1 MKTFIPKP
9 DLSARKWL
17 LVDLEGKTLGRAA
30 VKVVDVLRGKNKP
43 VFTPHLDMGDFVVVV
58 NAAKIRVTGNK
69 KENLFY
75 SRYSGYPGGLTRI
88 SLGKQLV
95 RKPELV
101 FAHAVQ
107 RMMPKTR
114 LGRKQL
120 KKLLIYPGAVHP
132 HAAQKPEPMN
142 IG

>member
-9 DLSARKWL
+9 DLSARKWFV
-17 LVDLEGKTLGRAA
+17 VDLEGKTLGRAA

-43 VFTPHLDMGDFVVVV
+43 VFTPHLDMGDFVVVI
-58 NAAKIRVTGNK
+58 NAAKIKVTGNK
-69 KENLFY
+69 KSGLFY

-88 SLGKQLV
+88 SLGNQLA

-101 FAHAVQ
+101 FEHACQ
-107 RMMPKTR
+107 KMMPKTR

-120 KKLLIYPGAVHP
+120 KKLLIYPGANHP

-142 IG
+142 LS

>member
-1 MKTFIPKP
+1 MKTLIPKP
-9 DLSARKWL
+9 DLSARKWV
-17 LVDLEGKTLGRAA
+17 LVDLEGKTLGRVA
-30 VKVVDVLRGKNKP
+30 VKVADILRGKNKP

-69 KENLFY
+69 RENLFY

-88 SLGKQLV
+88 SLGKQMSL
-95 RKPELV
+95 KPELV
-101 FAHAVQ
+101 FQHAVQ
-107 RMMPKTR
+107 KMMPKTR

-132 HAAQKPEPMN
+132 HAAQRPEPVN

>member
-9 DLSARKWL
+9 DLSARKWFV
-17 LVDLEGKTLGRAA
+17 VDLEGKTLGRAA
-30 VKVVDVLRGKNKP
+30 VKVVDILRGKNKP
-43 VFTPHLDMGDFVVVV
+43 VFTPHLDMGDFVVIV

-69 KENLFY
+69 KTDLFY
-75 SRYSGYPGGLTRI
+75 SRYSGYPGGLTRV

-95 RKPELV
+95 LKPELV

-107 RMMPKTR
+107 KMMPKTR

-120 KKLLIYPGAVHP
+120 KKLLIYPGAKHP
-132 HAAQKPEPMN
+132 HAAQKPELLN

>member
-1 MKTFIPKP
+1 MKTLVPKP
-9 DLSARKWL
+9 DLSARKWFV
-17 LVDLEGKTLGRAA
+17 VDMENKIVGRVA

-43 VFTPHLDMGDFVVVV
+43 VFTPHLDMGDFVIVI
-58 NAAKIRVTGNK
+58 NAAKVKVTGNK
-69 KENLFY
+69 KANLFY
-75 SRYSGYPGGLTRI
+75 SHYSGYPGGLTRI
-88 SLGKQLV
+88 SMGNQLAK
-95 RKPELV
+95 KPEVV

-120 KKLLIYPGAVHP
+120 KKLLVYPGANHP
-132 HAAQKPEPMN
+132 HKAQKPEPMN

>member
-1 MKTFIPKP
+1 MKTLIPKP
-9 DLSARKWL
+9 DLSARKWV
-17 LVDLEGKTLGRAA
+17 LVDLEGKTLGRVA
-30 VKVVDVLRGKNKP
+30 VKVADMLRGKNKP

-69 KENLFY
+69 RENLFY

-88 SLGKQLV
+88 SLGKQMDL
-95 RKPELV
+95 KPELV
-101 FAHAVQ
+101 FQHAVQ
-107 RMMPKTR
+107 KMMPKTR

-132 HAAQKPEPMN
+132 HAAQKPEPVN
-142 IG
+142 VG